1 MNQMKK
7 ELGQDDAWQ
16 KEGLAVCLRCWEA
29 MKVGKLESTERIS
42 SLEGLSREAVGTTLG
57 KGTWVGPRVALKP
70 WLRTL
75 DFILSISRSW
85 KALSRGTSMVG
96 SAILE

>member
-1 MNQMKK
+1 M
-7 ELGQDDAWQ
+7 
-16 KEGLAVCLRCWEA
+16 
-29 MKVGKLESTERIS
+29 
-42 SLEGLSREAVGTTLG
+42 G

-75 DFILSISRSW
+75 DFILSTSRSW
-85 KALSRGTSMVG
+85 KALSRGTNMVG